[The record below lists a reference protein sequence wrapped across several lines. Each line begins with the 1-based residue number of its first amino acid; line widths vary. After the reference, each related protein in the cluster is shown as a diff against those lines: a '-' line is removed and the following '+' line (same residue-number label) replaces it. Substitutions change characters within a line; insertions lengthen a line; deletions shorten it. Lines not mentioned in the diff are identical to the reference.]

1 MKEHHKKV
9 LDALI
14 EDYEGV
20 DGGAFF
26 CFKVLCKK
34 TGLDRRTVRLACRYL
49 KRKGLARFG
58 TGLCD
63 NDGAFYGSGYSASEE
78 AMNQAAYEAGVKSNN
93 KKEV

>member
-9 LDALI
+9 LDVLV
-14 EDYEGV
+14 EGYDEV
-20 DGGAFF
+20 DGGAYF
-26 CFKVLCKK
+26 CFKAICKK

-78 AMNQAAYEAGVKSNN
+78 AMNQAAYEAGEKKGRESNG
-93 KKEV
+93 

>member
-9 LDALI
+9 LNALV
-14 EDYEGV
+14 EDYDSV

-34 TGLDRRTVRLACRYL
+34 TGLNRRTVRLACRYL

-78 AMNQAAYEAGVKSNN
+78 AMSQSAYEDGVKSN
-93 KKEV
+93 KGEMK